1 MNVLKFGGTSVGS
14 PESILNVKQ
23 IVSSR
28 QESVIVVVSALGG
41 VTDMLLRTSA
51 QAERG
56 DKDFRASYENI
67 RKRHIDLVNAVFE
80 PSRTSLPAARPCSA
94 SDSISP
100 ATK

>member
-14 PESILNVKQ
+14 AESILNVKQ

-41 VTDMLLRTSA
+41 ITDRLLETSA

-56 DKDFRASYENI
+56 DKDFRSSYENI
-67 RKRHIDLVNAVFE
+67 RKRHIGLIETVLE
-80 PSRTSLPAARPCSA
+80 PSPTSG
-94 SDSISP
+94 
-100 ATK
+100 